1 MCSLSRVLLTAGCAL
16 WLLACAGAGDADDS
30 GTGGA
35 SGSRGGASGNTA
47 GAGGSAGGNTGGA
60 TAGTAGGNGGATSG
74 RGGAG
79 TGGSTAGSAGAA
91 GTGGRAGSASAGSS
105 GGGGAAA
112 AVWDC
117 LDVPGTLC
125 VCYARTSAEVPTC
138 SAGYRCCFRLNA
150 TSCQCFVAEE
160 DCTYAATQY
169 TQVASCPPP

>member
-1 MCSLSRVLLTAGCAL
+1 MVMAGCAL

-35 SGSRGGASGNTA
+35 SGSRGGASGNMA
-47 GAGGSAGGNTGGA
+47 GASGSAGGNTGGA
-60 TAGTAGGNGGATSG
+60 TAGQAGG

-79 TGGSTAGSAGAA
+79 TGGPAAGSAGGA
-91 GTGGRAGSASAGSS
+91 GSGGRGGGGSAGSS

-125 VCYARTSAEVPTC
+125 VCYARTSSEVPTC
-138 SAGYRCCFRLNA
+138 SVGYRCCFRLNA

-160 DCTYAATQY
+160 DCTSAATQY

>member
-1 MCSLSRVLLTAGCAL
+1 MCSLPRALLTAGCAL
-16 WLLACAGAGDADDS
+16 WLLACAGGGDADDS
-30 GTGGA
+30 GTAGA
-35 SGSRGGASGNTA
+35 SGSRGGASGNIA
-47 GAGGSAGGNTGGA
+47 GASGSAGGNTGGS
-60 TAGTAGGNGGATSG
+60 TGGQAGGRGGATGG

-79 TGGSTAGSAGAA
+79 TGGTAAGSAGGA
-91 GTGGRAGSASAGSS
+91 GSGGRGGSGSAGSS

-138 SAGYRCCFRLNA
+138 SPGYRCCFRLNA

-160 DCTYAATQY
+160 DCTSAATQY

>member
-1 MCSLSRVLLTAGCAL
+1 MVMAGCAL
-16 WLLACAGAGDADDS
+16 WLLACAGEGDGGDGGS
-30 GTGGA
+30 G
-35 SGSRGGASGNTA
+35 GSTGGASGNT
-47 GAGGSAGGNTGGA
+47 GSANGGGG
-60 TAGTAGGNGGATSG
+60 GTAGGKGGAMSG

-79 TGGSTAGSAGAA
+79 TGGTAAGSAGGA
-91 GTGGRAGSASAGSS
+91 GTGGRGGSGSAGSS

-125 VCYARTSAEVPTC
+125 VCYARTSSEVPTC

-160 DCTYAATQY
+160 DCTSAATQY
-169 TQVASCPPP
+169 TQVATCPPS